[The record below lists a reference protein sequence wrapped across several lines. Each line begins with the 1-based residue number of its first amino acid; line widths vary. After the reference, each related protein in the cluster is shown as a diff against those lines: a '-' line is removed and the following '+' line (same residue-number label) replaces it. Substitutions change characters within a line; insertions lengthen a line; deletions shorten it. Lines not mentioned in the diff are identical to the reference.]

1 MERLDR
7 KIRQWWIVSAALSGL
22 VLGLI
27 LGVLGYLAFEIIWLA
42 VPAVVVFVVVA
53 AVYAQYRY
61 RNWLFEVHDDHL
73 EIEYGVVR
81 KVSVVVPYVRVQHI
95 DTNRGPVERLLGLA
109 TLRVYTAGSA
119 GADLGIPGL
128 ARFRA
133 EEMQAE
139 LREKA
144 IDSDEGAD
152 GV

>member
-7 KIRQWWIVSAALSGL
+7 KIRSLWIATSALTGL
-22 VLGLI
+22 VAGILLGAL
-27 LGVLGYLAFEIIWLA
+27 VYLALEIAWPA
-42 VPAVVVFVVVA
+42 VPAVVLLVVVA
-53 AVYAQYRY
+53 VVYSHYRY

-95 DTNRGPVERLLGLA
+95 DTNRGPLERLLGLA
-109 TLRVYTAGSA
+109 TLRVYTAGSE

-128 ARFRA
+128 ARARA
-133 EEMQAE
+133 EGMQAE
-139 LREKA
+139 LKEKA
-144 IDSDEGAD
+144 IESDQGAD

>member
-7 KIRQWWIVSAALSGL
+7 KIRRWWIGSAALGGL
-22 VLGLI
+22 VAGIVVGALA
-27 LGVLGYLAFEIIWLA
+27 YLAFEVVWLA
-42 VPAVVVFVVVA
+42 VPAVVVLVVLGV
-53 AVYAQYRY
+53 VHSHYRY

-95 DTNRGPVERLLGLA
+95 DTNRGPIERLLGLA
-109 TLRVYTAGSA
+109 TLRVYTAGSE

-128 ARFRA
+128 DRARA

-139 LREKA
+139 LKEKA
-144 IDSDEGAD
+144 IESDQGAD

>member
-7 KIRQWWIVSAALSGL
+7 KIRQWWIVSAALTGL
-22 VLGLI
+22 VLGI
-27 LGVLGYLAFEIIWLA
+27 VLGAVAFLALEIIWVGVPVALA
-42 VPAVVVFVVVA
+42 FVIVGV
-53 AVYAQYRY
+53 VYAHYRY

-73 EIEYGVVR
+73 EIEYGVIR

-95 DTNRGPVERLLGLA
+95 DTNRGAVERLLGLA
-109 TLRVYTAGSA
+109 TLRVYTAGSE

-128 ARFRA
+128 TRPRA
-133 EEMQAE
+133 EEMQAQ

-144 IDSDEGAD
+144 IASDQGAD